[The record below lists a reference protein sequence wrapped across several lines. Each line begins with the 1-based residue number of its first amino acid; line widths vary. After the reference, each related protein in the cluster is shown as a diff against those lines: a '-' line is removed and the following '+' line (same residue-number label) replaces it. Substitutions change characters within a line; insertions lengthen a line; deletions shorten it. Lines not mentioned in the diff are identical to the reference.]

1 MNVFLHAPGDLRVVE
16 LEGHETAADL
26 LGTGEGELWLE
37 NAEEPLA
44 RETKLAE
51 LEPGAHLTRSSCRRA
66 VATVRFNDE
75 RKTKKF
81 PPGTTVARVFA
92 WAAGE
97 DGFNLP
103 AGQRPKHTLGLCGT
117 LTQPEKSDHLSELVD
132 DECAVCF
139 DLAPKERFEG

>member
-1 MNVFLHAPGDLRVVE
+1 MIVFLHSRDQLQAIDLQ
-16 LEGHETAADL
+16 GHETVEDIL
-26 LGTGEGELWLE
+26 DRGGELWLE

-44 RETKLAE
+44 RDAKLAE
-51 LEPGAHLTRSSCRRA
+51 FGAGVHLTRTSCRRA

-75 RKTKKF
+75 KKTKEF
-81 PPGTTVARVFA
+81 PPGTTVAHVFE
-92 WAAGE
+92 WAAGPH
-97 DGFNLP
+97 GFDLP

-117 LTQPEKSDHLSELVD
+117 LAQPDKSDHLSQLVD